1 MGGIPCTI
9 RDAIVITLT
18 RGIKYLWVDA
28 LCILQ
33 GSDEVSRNDWEVE
46 YPKMADIYSRAYLTI
61 VATLAP
67 GVNHGILARR
77 TDPVIP
83 NVNQTSSHRRIQAA
97 HLESWAKS
105 L

>member
-1 MGGIPCTI
+1 MRNGIRMGGIPCTI

-18 RGIKYLWVDA
+18 LGIKYLWVDA
-28 LCILQ
+28 LYILQ

-46 YPKMADIYSRAYLTI
+46 CPKMADIYSRAYLTI

-77 TDPVIP
+77 TDPAVPNDIIP
-83 NVNQTSSHRRIQAA
+83 
-97 HLESWAKS
+97 
-105 L
+105 